1 MNKDIEF
8 SRNIRF
14 RDKDHNLFNIEIE
27 VRNVECKRTDYRTLE
42 KYIEKREVSIC
53 GEGKGYGGQCLDII
67 IPRTEG
73 QKKLLELWRMYHL
86 GSTPGTYLQ
95 NKYLSTRY
103 YEDYQ
108 SFTDWLKQ
116 DEASRPCFAEWKTN
130 RFMIKDEILRREAID
145 QECFVLDNYMRE
157 GALNYLKNHNA
168 SDVYVKYYF
177 LALCGIYKDRG
188 YQYGKSYLHIPIPDD
203 IIETIGNLCE
213 QIEDEEDALTEEL
226 EAVFDMGAKDF
237 TATQEIIDQ
246 VIELRDCGED
256 EAEAFVALG
265 IYLGVTFGDLNDTF
279 ESCGN
284 CRYEA
289 AGDEYYV
296 GTEDQLE
303 SIAQD
308 IVRNYDYEYLWRECV
323 RAEKTL
329 QGFYEWG
336 DEVIK
341 IDGWASILNSYD
353 GCYSQYNINGTYICV
368 SRT

>member
-1 MNKDIEF
+1 MNKEIAF
-8 SRNIRF
+8 KRNIRF
-14 RDKDHNLFNIEIE
+14 RDKDHNLFAVEIE
-27 VRNVECKRTDYRTLE
+27 VRNVNRECIDYRTLK

-53 GEGKGYGGQCLDII
+53 GEGNRHCGQCLDII

-116 DEASRPCFAEWKTN
+116 DEASRPCFAEWKIN

-145 QECFVLDNYMRE
+145 QEHFVLDNFMRE

-188 YQYGKSYLHIPIPDD
+188 YRYGTSYINIPIPDD
-203 IIETIGNLCE
+203 IIETIDNLCE

-237 TATQEIIDQ
+237 QATQEIMDQ
-246 VIELRDCGED
+246 VMELRDCDEE

-303 SIAQD
+303 SIARD
-308 IVRNYDYEYLWRECV
+308 IVRSGVYEDLWRECV
-323 RAEKTL
+323 RAKKTL
-329 QGFYEWG
+329 DGFYEWG
-336 DEVIK
+336 DEVITN
-341 IDGWASILNSYD
+341 DGWASILNSWD
-353 GCYSQYNINGTYICV
+353 GNYSSYNVNGTYYCV
-368 SRT
+368 SRA

>member
-27 VRNVECKRTDYRTLE
+27 VRSIDYEHTDYRTLE

-53 GEGKGYGGQCLDII
+53 GEGNGHCGQCLDII

-73 QKKLLELWRMYHL
+73 QKKLLKLWRMYHL

-95 NKYLSTRY
+95 NQYLSTQY
-103 YEDYQ
+103 YDDYQ

-116 DEASRPCFAEWKTN
+116 DEDSRPCFAEWKASKFPT
-130 RFMIKDEILRREAID
+130 DDILMHEAIN
-145 QECFVLDNYMRE
+145 QEYLIVHHFMRGE
-157 GALNYLKNHNA
+157 PLAYLRKH
-168 SDVYVKYYF
+168 DCGDFYVKCFF
-177 LALCGIYKDRG
+177 LALHSLCEDRG
-188 YQYGKSYLHIPIPDD
+188 YQYGRSGLHIPIPDD
-203 IIETIGNLCE
+203 IIETIDNLCE

-226 EAVFDMGAKDF
+226 EAVFDMGAEDF
-237 TATQEIIDQ
+237 KATQEIMDQ
-246 VIELRDCGED
+246 VMELRDCDED

-279 ESCGN
+279 ESCGD

-303 SIAQD
+303 AIAQD
-308 IVRNYDYEYLWRECV
+308 IVRSSDYEYLWRECV

-329 QGFYEWG
+329 KGFYEWG
-336 DEVIK
+336 DEVITN
-341 IDGWASILNSYD
+341 DGWASIINRYD
-353 GCYSQYNINGTYICV
+353 GCYSQYNVNGTYICV